1 VRDEL
6 GSQSASAAR
15 KTVAPVL
22 FPSPR
27 GGALTRQGFW
37 KIVGGYAR
45 GIGLRGRVYPHQ
57 LRHSFAT
64 HLLTGGADLRSVQ
77 TMLGHA
83 SIATTEIYTHVSG
96 DHVRNAHRRSHP
108 RA

>member
-1 VRDEL
+1 M
-6 GSQSASAAR
+6 
-15 KTVAPVL
+15 
-22 FPSPR
+22 
-27 GGALTRQGFW
+27 
-37 KIVGGYAR
+37 
-45 GIGLRGRVYPHQ
+45 
-57 LRHSFAT
+57 
-64 HLLTGGADLRSVQ
+64 LTGGADLRSVQ